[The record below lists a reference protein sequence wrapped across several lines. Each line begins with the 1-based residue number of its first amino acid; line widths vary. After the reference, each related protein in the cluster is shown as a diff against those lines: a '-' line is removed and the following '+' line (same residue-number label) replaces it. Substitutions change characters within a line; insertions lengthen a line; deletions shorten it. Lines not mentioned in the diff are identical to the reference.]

1 MAYEKQTWDTTSF
14 VNPTRMNHIENGI
27 KDIDNR
33 VPSSAVGSATQP
45 VYINA
50 NGVPT
55 ACTSYANATVKSA
68 GTCTGNAATATKAT
82 QDKNG
87 KDITTQYATAAA
99 LANVFK
105 GATMA
110 SNLNSL
116 NAGTYVFDNNATN
129 RPSGMTYGMVICLKN
144 PDVQNYTIQI
154 AVSVNDKKLA
164 FRGAFSGTWQGWT
177 VI

>member
-55 ACTSYANATVKSA
+55 VCTSYANATVKSA

-87 KDITTQYATAAA
+87 KDITTQYATATA
-99 LANVFK
+99 LANIFK
-105 GATMA
+105 GATVAGNM
-110 SNLNSL
+110 NNL
-116 NAGTYVFDNNATN
+116 NAGSYIINETTTNKPFD
-129 RPSGMTYGMVICLKN
+129 YGMCICLKN

-154 AVSVNDKKLA
+154 AVSVNERKLSY
-164 FRGAFSGTWQGWT
+164 RGAFGGTWQSWKT
-177 VI
+177 V